1 MFAASIIG
9 IYFSL
14 LFLMLLNALTTSI
27 LDFRI
32 SLDFITTLGAV
43 LTCWVYFGVLSQ
55 AMGKAA

>member
-27 LDFRI
+27 LDFRT
-32 SLDFITTLGAV
+32 SMDFITTLGAV
-43 LTCWVYFGVLSQ
+43 LTCWVYFGVLSGMTGR
-55 AMGKAA
+55 AV